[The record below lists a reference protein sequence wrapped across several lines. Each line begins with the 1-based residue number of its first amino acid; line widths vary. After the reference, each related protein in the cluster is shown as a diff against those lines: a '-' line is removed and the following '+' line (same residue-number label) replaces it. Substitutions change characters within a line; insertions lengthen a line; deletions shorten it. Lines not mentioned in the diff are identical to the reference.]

1 MPLLRRLFLIF
12 GLLAALPA
20 LADTLLIAA
29 GAGYKRPVAE
39 LSAAFEKQS
48 GIRVEEIY
56 GNMGNIVAQVKQ
68 SGEIAVVFG
77 DHAFLSKVEGIDFA
91 SYLALGTGRLVIAWP
106 TGGKLADPG
115 ELADSRFARIAMPN
129 PKAAIYG
136 IAASEFLASS
146 KLDAQVKDRLQVVA
160 TVPQVSAYL
169 ISGEVDAGFINL
181 TEALSIAPKIGGYR
195 EIDAK
200 LYAPIRIVGGVLRP
214 QAEKTSV
221 QALSRFL
228 ESPEARAILAK
239 HGL

>member
-1 MPLLRRLFLIF
+1 MLSLRRLFLIF
-12 GLLAALPA
+12 GLFAALPA
-20 LADTLLIAA
+20 FADTLLIAA
-29 GAGYKRPVAE
+29 GAGYKRPLAE

-48 GIRVEEIY
+48 GIRVEQIY

-91 SYLALGTGRLVIAWP
+91 SYLALGAGRLVIAWP

-115 ELADSRFARIAMPN
+115 ELADSRFARIAVPN

-146 KLDAQVKDRLQVVA
+146 KLHAQVKDRLQVVA

-195 EIDAK
+195 EIDAE
-200 LYAPIRIVGGVLRP
+200 LYAPIRIVGGLLRP
-214 QAEKTSV
+214 QAEKASV
-221 QALSRFL
+221 QALGRFL
-228 ESPEARAILAK
+228 ENPEARAILAK